1 MTTKTITPHAAA
13 DLLKG
18 GAQLIDIRS
27 ADEHSRERIG
37 AARNVP
43 LDALTSVPGDAQ
55 LIFHCRSGHRT
66 KLNAARLAAVN
77 AGPTYLLEGGIEGWK
92 AAGFPTLTDAK
103 QPLELMRQV
112 QIGGGMLILISVL
125 IGWLV
130 SPLFLLL
137 GAAVGVGMVHA
148 GLTGSCAMTALL
160 APMPW
165 NRALAFAHP
174 EASA

>member
-1 MTTKTITPHAAA
+1 MTVKTIAPHAAA
-13 DLLKG
+13 DLLKNG
-18 GAQLIDIRS
+18 GQLIDIRGT
-27 ADEHSRERIG
+27 DEHARERIG
-37 AARNVP
+37 AAQNVP
-43 LDALTSVPGDAQ
+43 LDALTAIPGDAP
-55 LIFHCRSGHRT
+55 LIFHCRSGQRT

-77 AGPTYLLEGGIEGWK
+77 AGPTYLLEGGIDNWK
-92 AAGFPTLTDAK
+92 AAGLPTLTNAK

-125 IGWLV
+125 GGWLM

-165 NRALAFAHP
+165 NRVGAGT
-174 EASA
+174 